1 MKIKHAINEEV
12 NVYFHYIDCGFK
24 KLIEKKWAIYGK
36 FRLYIKQ
43 YYCIAQSS
51 KFRNNTESKKVAKP
65 NKGRLICRLIL
76 CLTKVCS

>member
-1 MKIKHAINEEV
+1 MKIRHAINEEI

-43 YYCIAQSS
+43 YYCIAQSLE
-51 KFRNNTESKKVAKP
+51 TIQKVKRWQ
-65 NKGRLICRLIL
+65 NQIKEDWY
-76 CLTKVCS
+76 VD